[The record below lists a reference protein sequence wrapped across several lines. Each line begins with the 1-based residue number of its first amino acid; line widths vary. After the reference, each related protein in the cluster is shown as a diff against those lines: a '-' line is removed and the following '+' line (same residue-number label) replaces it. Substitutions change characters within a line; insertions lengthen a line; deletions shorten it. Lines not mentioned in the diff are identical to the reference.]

1 MGMCPAPYTVG
12 GTLDDLCKAYCD
24 CMGGLCKDY
33 MPADCLIACKMQ
45 ADKWDLCCRMNKC
58 LTRPCDYMDQFV
70 GDCKAAAGIQACLD
84 H

>member
-1 MGMCPAPYTVG
+1 MCPAPYTVG

-24 CMGGLCKDY
+24 CMGGPCKDN
-33 MPADCLIACKMQ
+33 MPADCLNACKTQ
-45 ADKWDLCCRMNKC
+45 ADKWDLCCRVNKC